1 MKTAK
6 TPLFRRSKPV
16 HFPEYNLT
24 LEYSVNITRNKNLR
38 VECVAVDEHPP
49 ELPETS
55 PDTTVYSITVE
66 TKSGNNNSSTKT
78 LPADETCLP
87 IHKEKRLS
95 QPVLF
100 TESFSKVGNLP
111 IEECYK
117 INIEI
122 TPQWDPL
129 SHETITIDFFPLLE
143 LL

>member
-6 TPLFRRSKPV
+6 TPLFRRSKSV

-24 LEYSVNITRNKNLR
+24 LEYSVNITRNKDLR
-38 VECVAVDEHPP
+38 VECVAVNEHPP

-55 PDTTVYSITVE
+55 SDTNVYSITVE
-66 TKSGNNNSSTKT
+66 TNLDKDNSSTKT
-78 LPADETCLP
+78 LSANETCLP

-95 QPVLF
+95 QPILF

-111 IEECYK
+111 IEDCYK
-117 INIEI
+117 INVEI

-129 SHETITIDFFPLLE
+129 SHEPIKIEFFPLLE